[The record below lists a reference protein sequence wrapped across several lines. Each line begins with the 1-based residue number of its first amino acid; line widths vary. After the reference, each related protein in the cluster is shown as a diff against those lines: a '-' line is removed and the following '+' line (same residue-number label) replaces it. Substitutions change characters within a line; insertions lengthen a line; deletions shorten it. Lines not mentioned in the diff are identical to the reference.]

1 MAKRLLR
8 AAVRVFGTVFL
19 APGFA
24 ASQAAS
30 TSSGQAYPNKPLRL
44 IVPTAAGGGPDI
56 NARLIAGE
64 LSKQM
69 G

>member
-1 MAKRLLR
+1 MTKRLLCV
-8 AAVRVFGTVFL
+8 AFEIVLLV
-19 APGFA
+19 PGFA
-24 ASQAAS
+24 MSQ
-30 TSSGQAYPNKPLRL
+30 GYPSKPIRL